1 MPDRLYLSIWTRN
14 PSPLTIHERLATL
27 LRTFPFSRLQP
38 NLELTVHGVSMSE
51 PVLLEQSFQGSD
63 QWEDLF
69 GALEAWRSPDAALEV
84 EGAWDLLQPEGSEW
98 KLTPSRVNLLA
109 FGPEFERGDNDDD
122 LRIEFG
128 RESLFLPEAESPQS
142 FKMVEGN
149 IRSLLKLVA
158 DVEGAL
164 PVQKRLLWS
173 ESGGNFAERLAELTG
188 R

>member
-1 MPDRLYLSIWTRN
+1 MPDRLYLSLWTPN
-14 PSPLTIHERLATL
+14 SSPLTLHQRFATL

-51 PVLLEQSFQGSD
+51 PALLEQGFQGSD

-69 GALEAWRSPDAALEV
+69 ASLEAWRSTDAALEV
-84 EGAWDLLQPEGSEW
+84 EGAWDLLQPDGVEW

-109 FGPEFERGDNDDD
+109 FAPDFERDGYDDD

-128 RESLFLPEAESPQS
+128 REALFLPEADSPRS

-158 DVEGAL
+158 DVEDAL
-164 PVQKRLLWS
+164 PLRKRQLWS
-173 ESGGNFAERLAELTG
+173 ESGGNFAERLAQLTG